1 VTSFNFE
8 HSEVKDEL
16 LRKELVDEVS
26 EESSAQH
33 SSSCRSFAV
42 WIVGVWNANDEVRDN
57 LKHEKNGNG
66 PNRDLQPSWP
76 SFFLLVFCQSLLIDD
91 FSDTL
96 ITLGF

>member
-1 VTSFNFE
+1 MTSFNFE
-8 HSEVKDEL
+8 HSEIKDEL

-26 EESSAQH
+26 EESAHH
-33 SSSCRSFAV
+33 SSSCGSFAV

-57 LKHEKNGNG
+57 LKQHKNDNG
-66 PNRDLQPSWP
+66 PNRDPQPSWP
-76 SFFLLVFCQSLLIDD
+76 SSIILLFCQSLLIDD